1 MKRFFIL
8 VLLLISLQSV
18 VYAQPNHP
26 PPPPPSDKINVY
38 LDCPFCDKDFIRTEI
53 TYINYTTERT
63 QADIHLLVTTA
74 NTGSGG
80 TEYTLEFIGQKNF
93 EGQNQKLKFANPPNF
108 TSDLSRNVLVK
119 HIQIGLLP
127 YLSGSP
133 MLAQLHIEMNKQ
145 DGHGGGPPPEPPSNE
160 DKWNKWSFK
169 INSSL
174 NANGESQQS
183 NFSLYGGISA
193 TRTTEKWKTNLS
205 VNTNYNKSVFPSGV
219 NGEKE
224 DYITRANYASSS
236 VVRSLT
242 DHWSAKVEVNGEH
255 HPNAEYSYSNID
267 KEGSL
272 EGALEYSIF
281 PYKDANRKKL
291 VLQYSARLRSVDY
304 AEETIYNKTSQ
315 LLAGESLYLG
325 TSYTQP
331 WGSLWGGLRGSHY
344 FHDFSKNYLSIDGN
358 VSWRVTKGLSL
369 NLSGSFSKINDQVEL
384 PIGDASKD
392 EILLRLK
399 ELATKFRYYTNVGIS
414 YRFGSFNNNVVNPR
428 FGGGDSFFY
437 FSGD

>member
-18 VYAQPNHP
+18 VYAQPTQ
-26 PPPPPSDKINVY
+26 PPPPSDKINLY
-38 LDCPFCDKDFIRTEI
+38 LDCLFCDKDFIRTEI

-108 TSDLSRNVLVK
+108 TSDLSRNILVK

-127 YLSGSP
+127 YFSGTP
-133 MLAQLHIEMNKQ
+133 MLAQLRIEMNKQ
-145 DGHGGGPPPEPPSNE
+145 DGQGGDASPKPPSNE

-183 NFSLYGGISA
+183 SFSLYGGISA

-205 VNTNYNKSVFPSGV
+205 VNTNYDKSVFASGA

-224 DYITRANYASSS
+224 AFITRANYASSS

-255 HPNAEYSYSNID
+255 HPNLEYSYSNID
-267 KEGSL
+267 QEGSL

-291 VLQYSARLRSVDY
+291 VLQYTARLRSVDY
-304 AEETIYNKTSQ
+304 AKETIYNKTSQ
-315 LLAGESLYLG
+315 LLAGESLHLR
-325 TSYTQP
+325 TSYNQP
-331 WGSLWGGLRGSHY
+331 WGSLSGGLSGSHY
-344 FHDFSKNYLSIDGN
+344 FHDFSKNSLSIDGN

-369 NLSGSFSKINDQVEL
+369 NLFGSFSKINDQVEL
-384 PIGDASKD
+384 PIGELTGA
-392 EILLRLK
+392 EIFLKLK
-399 ELATKFRYYTNVGIS
+399 ELATSFRYYTNVGIS

-428 FGGGDSFFY
+428 FGGGDSFF
-437 FSGD
+437 FFGGD